1 MNSSSSLSISF
12 LHWSI
17 AAGAIPASPVPIEL
31 ARVHQAIKMA
41 HFRGKI
47 GSLLGAPLDQIG
59 APSSGHGHLI
69 NMQSK
74 SRAAIEKAGQDK
86 ERSGGPPFLDAH
98 NFGAFLGIGQ
108 EAKNRT
114 QNRVL
119 TETRELRAE
128 P

>member
-31 ARVHQAIKMA
+31 ARVHQATKMA

-86 ERSGGPPFLDAH
+86 ERSGVLLSWMHTILGPFWALDRKPK
-98 NFGAFLGIGQ
+98 IGL
-108 EAKNRT
+108 KT
-114 QNRVL
+114 GC
-119 TETRELRAE
+119 
-128 P
+128 